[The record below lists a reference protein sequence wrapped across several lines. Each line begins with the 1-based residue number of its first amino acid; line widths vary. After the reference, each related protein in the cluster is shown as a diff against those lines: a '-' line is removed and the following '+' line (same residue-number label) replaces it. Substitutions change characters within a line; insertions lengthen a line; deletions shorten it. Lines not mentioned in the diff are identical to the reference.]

1 MDAALAVE
9 RRAEIRR
16 ALETI
21 GCAST
26 AKQIYSCCPAFADEA
41 ELRRELFAM
50 SQDGLVRLVSEV
62 SPARYALTGKEG
74 AAPTPAAARPP
85 MKVES
90 VRGVDEPDDMPPV
103 QLRRTG
109 CAPAP
114 IFPAVPAGPAPAAQ
128 PKEPVMP
135 KAKNAKKGRVN
146 TQELVLEALKASR
159 DPLTS
164 QVVAEVTKLDVKQVQ
179 NALSLLRKKRL
190 AAAVGAEEGKAHA
203 KLWTVGDGK
212 PGRKKVQ
219 QKTAKSQRSAA
230 VSPAASHAGGGA
242 EVRIWLSSYGSM
254 RLEKGSQVLDLTR
267 RDAVALKDF
276 MAKLAAIA
284 P

>member
-1 MDAALAVE
+1 MDAALAVD
-9 RRAEIRR
+9 RRSEIRR

-50 SQDGLVRLVSEV
+50 SQEGLVRLVSEV
-62 SPARYALTGKEG
+62 APARYALTGKEG
-74 AAPTPAAARPP
+74 AVPKAVVQPP

-90 VRGVDEPDDMPPV
+90 TRGVDADDMPPV
-103 QLRRTG
+103 KIRRTV

-114 IFPAVPAGPAPAAQ
+114 IFPAVPAGPVPAAQ
-128 PKEPVMP
+128 PEEPHMP
-135 KAKNAKKGRVN
+135 KTKKVKPARAGM
-146 TQELVLEALKASR
+146 QETVLEALKASR
-159 DPLTS
+159 DPLTVDVLAEITRFERN
-164 QVVAEVTKLDVKQVQ
+164 QVG
-179 NALSLLRKKRL
+179 NAVHQLSKKGL
-190 AAAVGAEEGKAHA
+190 AVAVGQADGSNA

-212 PGRKKVQ
+212 PGRKKSQ
-219 QKTAKSQRSAA
+219 RKAAKPQRSAA

-242 EVRIWLSSYGSM
+242 DVRIWLSSFGSM
-254 RLEKGSQVLDLTR
+254 RLEKGEQVLDLTQ
-267 RDAVALKDF
+267 RDAVALKVF